1 MTAVQ
6 DKNQF
11 WVTLDDPLTKNA
23 VDQPMIAALAAAIE
37 TAPAGV
43 LVLTG
48 KNGGFST
55 GGKLATLAELS
66 EQAKTDTAGVAELI
80 RRGGN
85 LIEDLLFS
93 SSTTVALIDGACAG
107 AGLGIALACDYRIAT
122 HRSRFTTAYGKL
134 GLPSDFGTHELLR
147 RRIGVDEADEL
158 MKTSE
163 LIGITK
169 ASELGLIDAV
179 TERADRKG
187 VKKALKSMPERT
199 RKRRMADISAVLDAE
214 ALEFAQALT
223 LPEIELKLE
232 KAVRKAARQ

>member
-6 DKNQF
+6 DKDQF

-55 GGKLATLAELS
+55 GGKLATLVELS
-66 EQAKTDTAGVAELI
+66 EQAKTDTASVAELI

-179 TERADRKG
+179 TERTDRKG
-187 VKKALKSMPERT
+187 VKKALKSVPERT

-214 ALEFAQALT
+214 ALEFAKVLT

-232 KAVRKAARQ
+232 KALRKAARK

>member
-6 DKNQF
+6 DKDQF

-163 LIGITK
+163 LIGITR

-187 VKKALKSMPERT
+187 VKKALKSVPERT

-223 LPEIELKLE
+223 LPEIELKIE
-232 KAVRKAARQ
+232 KALRKAARK

>member
-1 MTAVQ
+1 M
-6 DKNQF
+6 
-11 WVTLDDPLTKNA
+11 TLDDPMTKNA
-23 VDQPMIAALAAAIE
+23 LDQSLLGSLSVAIE

-48 KNGGFST
+48 KNGAFST
-55 GGKLATLAELS
+55 GGKLATVSELS
-66 EQAKTDTAGVAELI
+66 EQAVTDTAGVAELI
-80 RRGGN
+80 RKGGN

-107 AGLGIALACDYRIAT
+107 AGLGIALACDYRFAT

-147 RRIGVDEADEL
+147 RRIGVGEADEL

-163 LIGITK
+163 MIGITK

-179 TERADRKG
+179 IERADRKG
-187 VKKALKSMPERT
+187 VKKALKSVPERT
-199 RKRRMADISAVLDAE
+199 RKRRMADISEVLDAE
-214 ALEFAQALT
+214 ALAFAQALT
-223 LPEIELKLE
+223 LPEIHLKLE
-232 KAVRKAARQ
+232 KALRKAARE

>member
-1 MTAVQ
+1 M
-6 DKNQF
+6 
-11 WVTLDDPLTKNA
+11 TLDDPLTKNA

-55 GGKLATLAELS
+55 GGKLATLVELS
-66 EQAKTDTAGVAELI
+66 EQAKTDTASVAELI

-179 TERADRKG
+179 TERTDRKG
-187 VKKALKSMPERT
+187 VKKALKSVPERT

-214 ALEFAQALT
+214 ALEFAKVLT

-232 KAVRKAARQ
+232 KALRKAARK